1 MAKRLGRWTI
11 GAAFILI
18 LLASQP
24 AWAQTTASITGRVS
38 DQAGAVL
45 PGVTVT
51 VINMATGATRD
62 AITNAE
68 GTYTVPALIAGTYSV
83 KAELSGFSAAVREN
97 IELLTGQTLSVDS
110 QMSLAGIQENLT
122 VTGQSPLV
130 ETTQSTL
137 SASIRQSEVVQIP
150 MINRSMAA
158 LMNLL
163 PGAREVG
170 GAVSAHGN
178 AQTYVS
184 FSGGSGQNYNMLVD
198 GIDNK
203 EDHCGGASIVYSL
216 EGIQEFR
223 TISTG
228 ASAEYGKGTTTI
240 LLATKSGGNQVH
252 GSIAAYGRNQDI
264 MAIDYFSKPENGGT
278 GKPPFS
284 RYQYGGSL
292 GGPVVKDRA
301 WFFGSIERT
310 QQQYTVVRPDRI
322 TNELRYLVPL
332 NIGVSATPTIPQPSR
347 DLMSQFKI
355 NTNLNHDNSVFVR
368 YASEYGYVDNDF
380 IGTSAALLDYSNGVM
395 DHNRQKLWNVSPGW
409 TWVMNPTTINQLTAQ
424 YITWTHDQSYPD
436 CNLPGLNAC
445 LSQRLTFP
453 SGYSTG
459 PIHAFPKWYNFE
471 QKYEL
476 KDDFSKQVSQHS
488 FKTGVD
494 YTAMPVYGGV
504 FGSGSPGS
512 ILFFDD
518 PSVIATN
525 SNGKYP
531 QGFQTPGIVRTIT
544 VFSQPIGDYGSD
556 GNWSLGLYGQDD
568 FKASPR
574 LTLNLGLR
582 WDVYEFM
589 NQPNLA
595 KNRMYQVLQ
604 AIGSPY
610 GQLPKTDRN
619 NFSPRIGM
627 AWDLTG
633 DGTNIIRSSYGLY
646 YVQQIKN
653 TYYQRNYLEK
663 PTIFFSTL
671 VADPTFGCTFN
682 ATTCPLGNF
691 VYGQS
696 PLPPTPLNPTFF
708 PAGQRTVGYWYDPNL
723 QDAQTQK
730 FHAGYSHIFP
740 HETAISAD
748 YTHVLLQHGWRNLD
762 INPLINGV
770 RPLAADFQRVYG
782 DPNLI
787 GVINIASSIN
797 RGLYDELAVH
807 FERRFSLTTSLQT
820 NYTLAW
826 ARGMGGAID
835 GALRN
840 ASASPQVASASGG
853 DIYAPYEFG
862 PTAYDERHRI
872 TVAGVFNLPF
882 GFDAS
887 PSLTAASARPY
898 TQINGANPSGD
909 GSLQVKNADGTPAG
923 IGNARGL
930 PLFNVNARVTKN
942 FSLGKVRKGSVFI
955 EMYNLTN
962 RANFGNALGTNA
974 AAPATYNK
982 PVGYLGGIGAVSTIP
997 NSFQMQ
1003 FGARYSF

>member
-1 MAKRLGRWTI
+1 MLKKTGVAVLV
-11 GAAFILI
+11 
-18 LLASQP
+18 LLATSSG
-24 AWAQTTASITGRVS
+24 AFAQATASITGRVA

-51 VINMATGATRD
+51 VTNVAIGATRNTV
-62 AITNAE
+62 TNAE
-68 GTYTVPALIAGTYSV
+68 GLYTIPALTAGIYSV
-83 KAELSGFSAAVREN
+83 RAELSGFTAFNREG
-97 IELLTGQTLSVDS
+97 IELLTGSTLSVDA
-110 QMSLAGIQENLT
+110 QLGLAGIQENLT
-122 VTGQSPLV
+122 VVGQSPLV
-130 ETTQSTL
+130 ESTQSTL
-137 SASIRQSEVVQIP
+137 SASIRQTEVVQLP

-216 EGIQEFR
+216 EGIQEFK

-240 LLATKSGGNQVH
+240 LMATKSGTNQFRGTV
-252 GSIAAYGRNQDI
+252 AAYGRNQDM
-264 MAIDYFSKPENGGT
+264 MAIDYFSKPENGGL
-278 GKPPFS
+278 GKPPFN
-284 RYQYGGSL
+284 RYQYGGSI
-292 GGPVVKDRA
+292 GGPVLKDRA

-310 QQQYTVVRPDRI
+310 SQDYTVVRPDRI
-322 TNELRYLVPL
+322 TNEHRYLVPL
-332 NIGVSATPTIPQPSR
+332 NIGVAATSTIPQPSR
-347 DLMSQFKI
+347 DLMSQMKF
-355 NTNLNHDNSVFVR
+355 NAQLGHDHSIFVR

-380 IGTSAALLDYSNGVM
+380 IGINAAFLDYGNGVM
-395 DHNRQKLWNVSPGW
+395 DDNKQKLWNVSPGW
-409 TWVMNPTTINQLTAQ
+409 TWVVNPTTVNQLTVQ
-424 YITWTHDQSYPD
+424 YITWTHDQSYPS

-471 QKYEL
+471 QKYEF
-476 KDDFSKQVSQHS
+476 KDDFSKQISRHALK
-488 FKTGVD
+488 FGAD
-494 YTAMPVYGGV
+494 YTWMPVYGGV

-512 ILFFDD
+512 IAFFDD

-525 SNGKYP
+525 ANGRYP

-556 GNWSLGLYGQDD
+556 GNWSLGVYGQDD
-568 FKASPR
+568 FKVSSTV
-574 LTLNLGLR
+574 TLNLGLR

-589 NQPNLA
+589 NQPNLD
-595 KNRMYQVLQ
+595 KNRMYQALK

-610 GQLPKTDRN
+610 GQLPETDRN
-619 NFSPRIGM
+619 NFSPRVGV

-633 DGTNIIRSSYGLY
+633 DGKNVVRGSYGLY

-663 PTIFFSTL
+663 PTIFFST
-671 VADPTFGCTFN
+671 ATTDPSLGCVQS
-682 ATTCPLGNF
+682 ATCPLGNY
-691 VYGQS
+691 VYGVS
-696 PLPPTPLNPTFF
+696 PLPATPLNPTFF

-723 QDAQTQK
+723 QDAQTHK
-730 FHAGYSHIFP
+730 MHAGFAHVFP
-740 HETAISAD
+740 HDTVLAAD

-762 INPLINGV
+762 INPLLGGV
-770 RPLAADFQRVYG
+770 RPMTADFQRVYG
-782 DPNLI
+782 DPNLL
-787 GVINIASSIN
+787 GVINIGASVN

-807 FERRFSLTTSLQT
+807 FERRFSTTTSIQT

-840 ASASPQVASASGG
+840 ASASPQTASATGG
-853 DIYAPYEFG
+853 DIYAPWEFG
-862 PTAYDERHRI
+862 PTAFDERHRV
-872 TVAGVFNLPF
+872 TVAGVFNLPL
-882 GFDAS
+882 GFDVS
-887 PSLTAASARPY
+887 PSMTAATARPY

-909 GSLQVKNADGTPAG
+909 GSLQLKNADGTPAG
-923 IGNARGL
+923 IGNARGF
-930 PLFNVNARVTKN
+930 PLFNINARVTKN
-942 FSLGKVRKGSVFI
+942 FSLPSAQKIGIFV

-962 RANFGNALGTNA
+962 RANFGNSIGSNA
-974 AAPATYNK
+974 ASVATYGK
-982 PVGYLGGIGAVSTIP
+982 PTGYLGGIGAVSTIP

-1003 FGARYSF
+1003 WGGRYSF